1 MDPTTTE
8 HDYRFPRRPDERS
21 TNHTR
26 MDSSTLASAQ
36 AQSNGSGSASGSG
49 SGSGR
54 PARASFRKDMN
65 LGNDDLLSSA
75 LFPALRG
82 SESGAPSAVDQLQQQ
97 DPLAA
102 QVWKFFAKTKQQL
115 PNQQRMENLTWRMMA
130 LSMRKRSQDEQ
141 K

>member
-8 HDYRFPRRPDERS
+8 HDYRFPRRPDERP

-26 MDSSTLASAQ
+26 MDSSTLASA
-36 AQSNGSGSASGSG
+36 AGSGSG

-54 PARASFRKDMN
+54 PARASFHKNMDF
-65 LGNDDLLSSA
+65 GKDDLLSSA

-82 SESGAPSAVDQLQQQ
+82 SESGGPSAVDQLQQQ

-130 LSMRKRSQDEQ
+130 LSMRKRSLDEQ